1 METAMTARA
10 AQRSGDALSN
20 PGASMP
26 LTGWAGTEPHH
37 PPPCE
42 GVLDVQHT
50 NTAALAP
57 LGWNPVPV
65 GESGAGTSTLVNAP
79 VGRDELATPPSPT
92 SPGRVAADVRVRSG
106 CAPDGA
112 PAAARDHLGRHRR
125 QPAAVPGL
133 RVGGAVAPAHPG
145 SSSGRCCSIHD
156 MRRLREDREGVAC
169 LGERLDDAARQAV
182 APLDRLVGVGVGP
195 HRDLLAGPPGRA
207 QLGA

>member
-37 PPPCE
+37 P
-42 GVLDVQHT
+42 
-50 NTAALAP
+50 AP
-57 LGWNPVPV
+57 LAR
-65 GESGAGTSTLVNAP
+65 ES
-79 VGRDELATPPSPT
+79 
-92 SPGRVAADVRVRSG
+92 
-106 CAPDGA
+106 
-112 PAAARDHLGRHRR
+112 
-125 QPAAVPGL
+125 
-133 RVGGAVAPAHPG
+133 
-145 SSSGRCCSIHD
+145 SIHD

-169 LGERLDDAARQAV
+169 PGERLDDAARQAV